1 MFLERHVNSDLQYV
15 EKGGLTEL
23 SFAPMTQFL
32 TVWLVLMPMVCQSSG
47 HADS

>member
-23 SFAPMTQFL
+23 SF
-32 TVWLVLMPMVCQSSG
+32 VN
-47 HADS
+47 DSIPDCLACINAYGVSV